1 MKGCIKVNNV
11 KRNSKNTPQKTNTL
25 GIRLLF
31 SLIIAAAVLCVKYI
45 ENPNMQKIKSGVYY
59 IVKSDFKTD
68 DCANFFRR
76 ISNIVND

>member
-1 MKGCIKVNNV
+1 MKGCIKVTNI
-11 KRNSKNTPQKTNTL
+11 KRNRKNTPQKSNTL

-45 ENPNMQKIKSGVYY
+45 ENPNVQKIKSGVYY

-68 DCANFFRR
+68 DCTNFFHR
-76 ISNIVND
+76 ISSIIND